1 MPEIFWPR
9 AVCSSNSKML
19 KSDGFLPRTAT
30 WKACTAF
37 REHSALCRD
46 ALDLLCAILS
56 SCVVVS
62 PQENLRKVAARLLI
76 VPSHPLVHFS
86 RPARSSSSSPGVS
99 PPSKRRKVSEA
110 ARMRGTDEWR
120 PPTPRTP
127 TRARSG
133 VIQLHHSRR
142 YTHVLSTPT
151 PNPGLATLLN
161 PLPSCPRQLRAA
173 LPRWL
178 QPCELRLPL
187 SLPSRSQPPPATL
200 QRRSCCV

>member
-1 MPEIFWPR
+1 
-9 AVCSSNSKML
+9 ML

-46 ALDLLCAILS
+46 ARDLSCAILS
-56 SCVVVS
+56 SSVVVS

-110 ARMRGTDEWR
+110 ARMRGTESDEWR

-133 VIQLHHSRR
+133 VIQLHHSRG
-142 YTHVLSTPT
+142 YTHVLSTIPV
-151 PNPGLATLLN
+151 
-161 PLPSCPRQLRAA
+161 SCSASSAA
-173 LPRWL
+173 
-178 QPCELRLPL
+178 
-187 SLPSRSQPPPATL
+187 
-200 QRRSCCV
+200 

>member
-1 MPEIFWPR
+1 
-9 AVCSSNSKML
+9 ML
-19 KSDGFLPRTAT
+19 NPSR
-30 WKACTAF
+30 
-37 REHSALCRD
+37 SALFSPPFFLLSLVLARPHSLHPRCRPAYPL
-46 ALDLLCAILS
+46 AL
-56 SCVVVS
+56 
-62 PQENLRKVAARLLI
+62 PAARLLI

-133 VIQLHHSRR
+133 VIQLHHSRG

-187 SLPSRSQPPPATL
+187 SLPSRSQPTPATL
-200 QRRSCCV
+200 QRRSYCVVL